1 MVGIVRNALAEQVTW
16 EATVADPDLD
26 MGFNA
31 RRLRANLLRSE
42 TAMRAL
48 AALGIE
54 RSLVERAGL
63 GIKERS
69 VTAAGLQIS
78 GVVTYPLDLS
88 GGRRRYGYLNLPGG
102 HREPRSSRCLEPW
115 RGPHAGLR

>member
-69 VTAAGLQIS
+69 ATAAGLQIS
-78 GVVTYPLDLS
+78 GVVTYPAGFQRRTPPLWIPQPA
-88 GGRRRYGYLNLPGG
+88 GR